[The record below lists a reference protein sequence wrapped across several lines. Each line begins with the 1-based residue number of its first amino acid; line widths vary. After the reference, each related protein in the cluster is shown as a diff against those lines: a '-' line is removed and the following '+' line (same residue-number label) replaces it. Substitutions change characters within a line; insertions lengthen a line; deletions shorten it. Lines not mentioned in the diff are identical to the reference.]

1 MLTRKKLSILFISIL
16 LAGALI
22 YVINIISSNMN
33 KSLKK
38 NYGLANM
45 TINVY
50 GKDGTSSVTDIDSVV
65 PTADELVKDLTE
77 KGYSITRFDKID
89 NLDISV
95 QRIFAEKND
104 RFIDICYGVSD
115 KDAKTVFDHF
125 ADTYDKYYL
134 LAQNESYVYCIS
146 DKKTFKYAGFK
157 SLANNGIQY
166 IYE

>member
-1 MLTRKKLSILFISIL
+1 MLTKKKLSIIVISIL

-77 KGYSITRFDKID
+77 KGYSITRYDKID
-89 NLDISV
+89 NLNISV

-115 KDAKTVFDHF
+115 MDAKTVFDHF